1 MHRRPQLA
9 QLNSIDSLTALQPF
23 LLGSGIKSFEGM
35 YGRTSVDWDY
45 IDRALEDE
53 LFDA

>member
-1 MHRRPQLA
+1 MK
-9 QLNSIDSLTALQPF
+9 SIDSLAELQPF

-35 YGRTSVDWDY
+35 YSRASVDWDY
-45 IDRALEDE
+45 VDRSLEDE